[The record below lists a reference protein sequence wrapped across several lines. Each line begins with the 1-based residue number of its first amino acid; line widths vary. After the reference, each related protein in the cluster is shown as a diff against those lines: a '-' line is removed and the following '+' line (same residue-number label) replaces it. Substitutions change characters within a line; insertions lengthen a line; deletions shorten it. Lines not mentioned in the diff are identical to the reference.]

1 MRRWFPLVFLLG
13 IFASVAACSVL
24 PASGPSTIDIIA
36 QESTDGQLGG
46 YVLIDLDERVASICA
61 AQPRA
66 SLQRVFAGDSPAP
79 DIHIG
84 VGDSVSVTIW
94 EAAAGGLFSAAPG
107 DQTINAGSRTATL
120 PSQVVTRD
128 GTIQVPYAGRLKVAG
143 LRPAEVEREIVKAL
157 QGKAIEP
164 QAVVTIAQNHSNT
177 VTVTGEVTNGA
188 RVPLNVGGDRI
199 LSIIATAGGIRA
211 PAHESFI
218 RLTRGNKTASVAFN
232 SILSNPK
239 ENIYV
244 RPNDIITVVRDPQTF
259 TAFGSTGRNAS
270 VPFDAVGISLEEA
283 IAKAGGLLDFRADP
297 AGIFLLRFEPTDL
310 AAQLEPGR
318 SLPSQGNLVPVI
330 YRLNLRLANSF
341 FLARAFEM
349 KNKDI
354 LYVANAPSDPVQK
367 FLGLVGTVTAPA
379 ISGVGVYQAVK

>member
-1 MRRWFPLVFLLG
+1 MRRWFPFLLLFG
-13 IFASVAACSVL
+13 VFASVAACGVL
-24 PASGPSTIDIIA
+24 PASGPSANDIA
-36 QESTDGQLGG
+36 GQESSDGQLGG
-46 YVLIDLDERVASICA
+46 YVIIDLDERVASICA
-61 AQPRA
+61 AQPRP
-66 SLQRVFAGDSPAP
+66 SLQRVFASYSPAP

-84 VGDSVSVTIW
+84 IGDSVSVTIW
-94 EAAAGGLFSAAPG
+94 EAAAGGLFSAAAG
-107 DQTINAGSRTATL
+107 EAAISAGSRTATL

-143 LRPAEVEREIVKAL
+143 LRPAEVESAIVKAL

-164 QAVVTIAQNHSNT
+164 QAVVTISQNHSNT
-177 VTVTGEVTNGA
+177 VTVTGEVTGGA
-188 RVPLNVGGDRI
+188 MVPLNVGGDRI
-199 LSIIATAGGIRA
+199 LGIVAQAGGIKA
-211 PAHESFI
+211 PANETFI
-218 RLTRGNKTASVAFN
+218 RLTRGSKTASVALN
-232 SILSNPK
+232 AILSNPK

-244 RPNDIITVVRDPQTF
+244 RPNDILTVVRDPQTF

-270 VPFDAVGISLEEA
+270 VPFDADGISLEEA
-283 IAKAGGLLDFRADP
+283 IAKSGGLLDSRADP

-310 AAQLEPGR
+310 VTQLEPGR

-330 YRLNLRLANSF
+330 YRMNLRQANSF
-341 FLARAFEM
+341 FLARAFGM

-379 ISGVGVYQAVK
+379 ISGLGVYQTLK